1 MFCDTDIIHAVN
13 YNCSA
18 VRAPKK
24 LNGEKKILPSFTPST
39 NNLSIPDLRFA
50 ISHHERQTE
59 EEWISGLGI
68 IYLYYSS

>member
-1 MFCDTDIIHAVN
+1 MFSNTDIIHAVN

-18 VRAPKK
+18 VRAPQKM
-24 LNGEKKILPSFTPST
+24 GEKKILPSFTPST
-39 NNLSIPDLRFA
+39 NNLSIPDLCFA